1 MDYFDLYKQV
11 LIVIREERPRD
22 GQSLIKEMNQ
32 KNVILEA
39 LNEGVG
45 SDLLVQFTF
54 ETLENLIEENLI
66 KGKIMRTKEGTL
78 YTIEHLTTA
87 GHQYL
92 QYTKDPT
99 TKEKIK
105 SVLREEG
112 IPMTPQALTK
122 VIARLVL

>member
-1 MDYFDLYKQV
+1 MDYFDLYNQV

-32 KNVILEA
+32 KNVILKA
-39 LNEGVG
+39 LNKGVG

-92 QYTKDPT
+92 P
-99 TKEKIK
+99 
-105 SVLREEG
+105 
-112 IPMTPQALTK
+112 
-122 VIARLVL
+122 